1 VIVGLIKPNQERSWD
16 GKLKGLMKIASY
28 LTTTFIGVMNMKKI
42 LLVLVLIFILLG
54 TSQKVISFFEE
65 ETEVVLHENNSLYQL
80 NVTTNSDTSRLIPRT
95 ALLGVNDTYEIV
107 YKYEI
112 YVEDNVDL
120 LSEIKDLQILD
131 SSLKAQKIND
141 LFDFEISFEHIEN
154 QKITTSSNGEEV
166 NAHLVKIYV
175 RIAMNDLKDRT
186 LYTEIA
192 GKTLNFTY
200 LLSISKA

>member
-1 VIVGLIKPNQERSWD
+1 
-16 GKLKGLMKIASY
+16 
-28 LTTTFIGVMNMKKI
+28 MKKM

-65 ETEVVLHENNSLYQL
+65 ETEVILHENNSLYQL
-80 NVTTNSDTSRLIPRT
+80 NVTTNSDTNRLIPRT
-95 ALLGVNDTYEIV
+95 ALLGVNDTYEII

-120 LSEIKDLQILD
+120 LSEITDLQILD

-141 LFDFEISFEHIEN
+141 LFNFDISFEHFEN
-154 QKITTSSNGEEV
+154 EQITTRSNGEDV

-175 RIAMNDLKDRT
+175 KLTMNDIKD
-186 LYTEIA
+186 YAVYKEIS

-200 LLSISKA
+200 LLTISKT

>member
-1 VIVGLIKPNQERSWD
+1 
-16 GKLKGLMKIASY
+16 
-28 LTTTFIGVMNMKKI
+28 MKKI

-65 ETEVVLHENNSLYQL
+65 ETEVILHENNSLYQL
-80 NVTTNSDTSRLIPRT
+80 NVTTNNDTSRLIPRT

-112 YVEDNVDL
+112 YVEDNVNL
-120 LSEIKDLQILD
+120 LSEIKNLQILD

-141 LFDFEISFEHIEN
+141 LLNIDISFEHIDDEE
-154 QKITTSSNGEEV
+154 ITTNYNGEQI

-175 RIAMNDLKDRT
+175 RFTLNDIKDT
-186 LYTEIA
+186 DLMAELQ
-192 GKTLNFTY
+192 GKTVSFDY
-200 LLSISKA
+200 LLTVSKA

>member
-1 VIVGLIKPNQERSWD
+1 
-16 GKLKGLMKIASY
+16 
-28 LTTTFIGVMNMKKI
+28 MKKI

-107 YKYEI
+107 YKYKI

>member
-1 VIVGLIKPNQERSWD
+1 
-16 GKLKGLMKIASY
+16 
-28 LTTTFIGVMNMKKI
+28 MKKI

-65 ETEVVLHENNSLYQL
+65 ETEVILHENNSLYQL
-80 NVTTNSDTSRLIPRT
+80 KVTTREDSNRLIPRT
-95 ALLGVNDTYEIV
+95 ALLGVDETHEII

-141 LFDFEISFEHIEN
+141 LFDFEIPFFFDVFCFIFRSKEKLYVNLINYKYRGGLIE
-154 QKITTSSNGEEV
+154 I
-166 NAHLVKIYV
+166 
-175 RIAMNDLKDRT
+175 
-186 LYTEIA
+186 
-192 GKTLNFTY
+192 
-200 LLSISKA
+200 